1 MGFLSLSTKENG
13 VDDSRWATTTTPL
26 ALMRSSTGPAL
37 AEGGTIAETAE
48 RLGIM
53 GRAEMEALLVPE
65 RLTQPV
71 RLVA

>member
-1 MGFLSLSTKENG
+1 MAVPSISIGRRGRGSIQCAPMQRE
-13 VDDSRWATTTTPL
+13 TP
-26 ALMRSSTGPAL
+26 
-37 AEGGTIAETAE
+37 E

-53 GRAEMEALLVPE
+53 SAADMNALLVPE